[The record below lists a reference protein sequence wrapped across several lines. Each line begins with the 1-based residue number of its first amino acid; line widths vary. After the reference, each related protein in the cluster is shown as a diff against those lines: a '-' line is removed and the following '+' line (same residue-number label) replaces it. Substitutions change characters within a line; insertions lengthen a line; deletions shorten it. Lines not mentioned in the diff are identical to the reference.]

1 MNQVAEFFSKLFNYS
16 DWPPRWHCGKWSEF
30 HGWLYIVS
38 DLLIWSAYFTLPLVI
53 IKYVAR
59 RSDAKFVKLY
69 FLFAAFILACGAT
82 HLLDAVTFWYPV
94 YRLSALLRFTT
105 GVISWVTVFYIIR
118 YLPVAF
124 SLRSQKELEN
134 EINQRKKVENE
145 LRDSEEQ
152 VQAIIK
158 NAPDPV
164 IVFDNNGLI
173 KKWNPAAGNMFGW
186 EEKEVIE
193 EPVGSILVLENSEIL
208 MVSLKEI
215 LLNNQ
220 SLKKDMK
227 VIKRQVARKDGE
239 IIDIE
244 ITFSPV
250 KIKEDEWYIAFL
262 RDSTVRNRAEN
273 ALKESEERYRLLT
286 SEVYDYSIIML
297 SPEGFISSWNE
308 GAQRIKGYTE
318 DEIIGKHF
326 SIFYPNEV
334 KESNFPEQEL
344 LIARKEGRFENEGW
358 RVKKDGTFFWANMV
372 MTTVK
377 KNGEVIGFSKI
388 TKDISERKKAE
399 EEIKLLNISL
409 EQRVVE
415 RTNELQQSEK
425 KYRKLF
431 ENSPLPMWVIE
442 LPSLKFLDVN
452 EAAIGHYGYSR
463 NEFLSMNAIDIR
475 PDDEKQRYLNFD
487 HSPTNGLTYSG
498 AWKHLKKDGSLIYV
512 DINSHEMNIGDS
524 KGRLIL
530 SQDITERKKAEERL
544 DFALEAGKIG
554 IWELDLQTNTSVRN
568 LRHDQIFGYEEMN
581 PEWGMKI
588 FLSHLHPDDLETVE
602 ASFNESLKTQNW
614 LIETRI
620 IWPDQSIHWVLI
632 NGKLI
637 GNDKAPQ
644 SKIMGTVIE
653 ITALKKVEEEVRR
666 LNNDLEARVKIRT
679 RELYAANKEL
689 ESFSYSVSHDLRA
702 PLRAINGY
710 SQILLE
716 DYENKLDEE
725 GKKLLSRVVFN
736 ANKMGQLI
744 DDLLEFSRLGK
755 KALNK
760 AEIDLDIMVK
770 EIVDEQ
776 LQTNKFPHAIIAG
789 QLGIAIADEG
799 TIRLVF
805 QNLLLNAFKYSSKK
819 ENPVIEIG
827 VIETDKGNAYFVK
840 DNGAGF
846 DMTYYDKL
854 FGVFQRL
861 HRQEEFEGTGVG
873 LAIVQ
878 RIILRHSGQVWA
890 ESEVD
895 KGATFYFTLQ

>member
-1 MNQVAEFFSKLFNYS
+1 MNQVVEFFSKLFDYS

-30 HGWLYIVS
+30 HGWLYILS

-53 IKYVAR
+53 IKYITR

-94 YRLSALLRFTT
+94 YRLNALARFIT
-105 GVISWVTVFYIIR
+105 GIVSWLTVFYVIR

-124 SLRSQKELEN
+124 SLRSPKELEN
-134 EINQRKKVENE
+134 EINQRKKVENK
-145 LRDSEEQ
+145 LRESEEQ

-173 KKWNPAAGNMFGW
+173 KKWNPAAENMFGW
-186 EEKEVIE
+186 EEKEAIE
-193 EPVGSILVLENSEIL
+193 ESVGSILLLEDTESLLNT
-208 MVSLKEI
+208 LKEI
-215 LLNNQ
+215 LLKNQ
-220 SLKKDMK
+220 TIKEDIK
-227 VIKRQVARKDGE
+227 VIKRKVARKDGE

-250 KIKEDEWYIAFL
+250 KIKKDDWYIAFL

-286 SEVYDYSIIML
+286 TEVYDYSIIML

-308 GAQRIKGYTE
+308 GAQRIKGYKE
-318 DEIIGKHF
+318 HEIIGKHF

-334 KESNFPEQEL
+334 KEGGFPQQEL
-344 LIARKEGRFENEGW
+344 LIARKEGRIENEGW
-358 RVKKDGTFFWANMV
+358 RVKKDGTLFWANIV
-372 MTTVK
+372 MTALK
-377 KNGEVIGFSKI
+377 RDGEVIGFSKI
-388 TKDISERKKAE
+388 TRDISERKKAE

-409 EQRVVE
+409 EQRVIE
-415 RTNELQQSEK
+415 RTDELQQSEK

-442 LPSLKFLDVN
+442 IPSFRFLDVN
-452 EAAIGHYGYSR
+452 EAAIGHYGYTR
-463 NEFLSMNAIDIR
+463 KEFLSMTAVDIR
-475 PDDEKQRYLNFD
+475 PDDEKQRYIQHD
-487 HSPTNGLTYSG
+487 HSVTNGLSYNG
-498 AWKHLKKDGSLIYV
+498 IWKHLKKDGSLIYV
-512 DINSHEMNIGDS
+512 DINSHEMNIGES

-530 SQDITERKKAEERL
+530 SQDVTERKKTEERL

-554 IWELDLQTNTSVRN
+554 IWELDLQTDTAVRN
-568 LRHDQIFGYEEMN
+568 LIHDQIFGYTEMI
-581 PEWGMKI
+581 PEWGMER
-588 FLSHLHPDDLETVE
+588 FLPHLHPDDFETVQN
-602 ASFNESLKTQNW
+602 SFNEALTTRNW

-620 IWPDQSIHWVLI
+620 IWSDQSVHWILI

-637 GNDKAPQ
+637 GDNKSAPL
-644 SKIMGTVIE
+644 KMLGTIID
-653 ITALKKVEEEVRR
+653 ITNRKKVEEEVRG
-666 LNNDLEARVKIRT
+666 LNNELEERVKMRT
-679 RELYAANKEL
+679 RELHAANKEL

-725 GKKLLSRVVFN
+725 GKKLLGRVAFN
-736 ANKMGQLI
+736 ANKMGHLI
-744 DDLLEFSRLGK
+744 DDLLDFSRLGK

-760 AEIDLDIMVK
+760 AEIDLDKMVK
-770 EIVDEQ
+770 DIINDQSQINKYQHIV
-776 LQTNKFPHAIIAG
+776 NIGK
-789 QLGIAIADEG
+789 LGTAIADEG
-799 TIRLVF
+799 TIQLVF

-819 ENPVIEIG
+819 EYPVIDIG
-827 VIETDKGNAYFVK
+827 MLETDKGTTYFVR

-890 ESEVD
+890 ESALDE
-895 KGATFYFTLQ
+895 GATFFFTLK

>member
-1 MNQVAEFFSKLFNYS
+1 MN
-16 DWPPRWHCGKWSEF
+16 
-30 HGWLYIVS
+30 
-38 DLLIWSAYFTLPLVI
+38 
-53 IKYVAR
+53 
-59 RSDAKFVKLY
+59 
-69 FLFAAFILACGAT
+69 
-82 HLLDAVTFWYPV
+82 
-94 YRLSALLRFTT
+94 
-105 GVISWVTVFYIIR
+105 
-118 YLPVAF
+118 
-124 SLRSQKELEN
+124 
-134 EINQRKKVENE
+134 
-145 LRDSEEQ
+145 
-152 VQAIIK
+152 
-158 NAPDPV
+158 
-164 IVFDNNGLI
+164 
-173 KKWNPAAGNMFGW
+173 AAG
-186 EEKEVIE
+186 
-193 EPVGSILVLENSEIL
+193 
-208 MVSLKEI
+208 
-215 LLNNQ
+215 
-220 SLKKDMK
+220 SLKK
-227 VIKRQVARKDGE
+227 
-239 IIDIE
+239 
-244 ITFSPV
+244 
-250 KIKEDEWYIAFL
+250 
-262 RDSTVRNRAEN
+262 
-273 ALKESEERYRLLT
+273 
-286 SEVYDYSIIML
+286 
-297 SPEGFISSWNE
+297 
-308 GAQRIKGYTE
+308 
-318 DEIIGKHF
+318 
-326 SIFYPNEV
+326 
-334 KESNFPEQEL
+334 
-344 LIARKEGRFENEGW
+344 
-358 RVKKDGTFFWANMV
+358 
-372 MTTVK
+372 
-377 KNGEVIGFSKI
+377 
-388 TKDISERKKAE
+388 
-399 EEIKLLNISL
+399 
-409 EQRVVE
+409 
-415 RTNELQQSEK
+415 
-425 KYRKLF
+425 
-431 ENSPLPMWVIE
+431 
-442 LPSLKFLDVN
+442 
-452 EAAIGHYGYSR
+452 
-463 NEFLSMNAIDIR
+463 
-475 PDDEKQRYLNFD
+475 
-487 HSPTNGLTYSG
+487 
-498 AWKHLKKDGSLIYV
+498 
-512 DINSHEMNIGDS
+512 
-524 KGRLIL
+524 
-530 SQDITERKKAEERL
+530 
-544 DFALEAGKIG
+544 
-554 IWELDLQTNTSVRN
+554 
-568 LRHDQIFGYEEMN
+568 
-581 PEWGMKI
+581 

-666 LNNDLEARVKIRT
+666 LNNDLEARVKVRT

-736 ANKMGQLI
+736 TNKMGQLI